1 MKEVNFKQKL
11 YTLSTSFIEDGGVVP
26 YSSMRTFNNMRY
38 FRILGIA
45 RDDKTFDGLDGVL
58 NLVRGMTIE
67 GIEIQF
73 ILLGDSYFTYVL
85 VGTTDNYFDILK
97 KMYVATYDG
106 IEIADV
112 NENFVKNKLRKC
124 SYGGVVCGYPSIS
137 EEEITHLRSNISDTL
152 NRGMAGDSW
161 CFCIS
166 ARAVQSQQTEEL
178 CQVIRDELQVVVPF
192 VRKSISGQ
200 GLSENEQTEKIDY
213 DAKEYQEKLECLLQK
228 MNYARLDGGWCTST
242 FFATNSVYATQK
254 MGGIIRS
261 EIGGINSTPFN
272 LKVVYFEQIDINRG
286 IGLFQENL
294 MHQQRSFIMEG
305 MPEGEEPYAYF
316 AKKYQFFLGSREMAK
331 ITILPKHETP
341 GFYINKPMRFDCS
354 PRRMEDEFEIGSI
367 VHNGNVL
374 ANVPYALSINSLTK
388 HCLIN
393 GITGGGKSN
402 TSKYLLST
410 LYEEF
415 QIPFLVIE
423 SAKQEYY
430 ELGRIIKNG
439 SLAVFTLGYEGQ
451 NSVGYRINPF
461 ERIGS
466 VSLQTHIDYLLAAF
480 KASFEMVPPMP
491 YILEASVYS
500 VYKDYGWDVLADRN
514 VKGKNDYPML
524 EDLYYK
530 IEIVAD
536 EYGYGGELKSNIVSA
551 LQARIGS
558 LRIGGKGA
566 MLNTPWSYPVN
577 QLLSIPTVLELDAI
591 GDDDVKAFVISIIMV
606 QLYEYR
612 KSEMKND
619 TKKGLQHVL
628 LIEEAHRL
636 LKNVATT
643 SEASTQAKAVEFF
656 CNMLAEI
663 RSYGQGIF
671 VSDQMPTKLAT
682 DVLKNTNLKIC
693 HRIVTQEDREL
704 LGTAMNMEE
713 EQIEAISMFKTGYAA
728 VYSEGDSS
736 PMLVK
741 LPLMKDKVS
750 KTRNQILAESSKI
763 TKQFLPQ
770 VSIKKGNSIACSLC
784 SNCKYKMKTE
794 QLLED
799 EVIPDDFL
807 EKVQD
812 LFSKCDSVN
821 AEILEALFEVLEKK
835 YLRRP
840 MLSDEKLC
848 FINLYEGRFATS
860 DAYLRK
866 AFQELIGR

>member
-26 YSSMRTFNNMRY
+26 YSSMQSFANMRY
-38 FRILGIA
+38 FRILGMA
-45 RDDKTFDGLDGVL
+45 RDDKTSDGLDSIL
-58 NLVRGMTIE
+58 NLLRGIAIE

-73 ILLGDSYFTYVL
+73 IVLGDSYYTYVL
-85 VGTTDNYFDILK
+85 VGTTDTYFDILK

-106 IEIADV
+106 IEITDV
-112 NENFVKNKLRKC
+112 NENILKNKLRKC
-124 SYGGVVCGYPSIS
+124 SYGGAVCGYPSVA
-137 EEEITHLRSNISDTL
+137 EDEIAHLQSNLLDTL
-152 NRGMAGDSW
+152 NLGMAGESW

-166 ARAVQSQQTEEL
+166 AKAVQSQQTEEL
-178 CQVIRDELQVVVPF
+178 CQVIRDELQVVSPC

-213 DAKEYQEKLECLLQK
+213 DAKEYQDKLECLLQK
-228 MNYARLDGGWCTST
+228 MNYARLDGGWRASV
-242 FFATNSVYATQK
+242 FFATNSVYATKK

-261 EIGGINSTPFN
+261 EIGGINSIPFN
-272 LKVVYFEQIDINRG
+272 LKVVYFEQIDTSRG

-305 MPEGEEPYAYF
+305 MPEGEEPYTYF
-316 AKKYQFFLGSREMAK
+316 AKKYQFFFGSREMAK
-331 ITILPKHETP
+331 ITNLPHYESP
-341 GFYINKPMRFDCS
+341 GFHINKPMRFDCA
-354 PRRMEDEFEIGSI
+354 PRRIEDEFEIGSI
-367 VHNGNVL
+367 VHNGKVL
-374 ANVPYALSINSLTK
+374 DDVPYALSLNSLTK

-415 QIPFLVIE
+415 HIPFLVIE

-430 ELGRIIKNG
+430 ELGRVIKNG

-461 ERIGS
+461 ERIGN

-500 VYKDYGWDVLADRN
+500 VYKDYGWDVLADKN
-514 VKGKNDYPML
+514 VRGRSDYPML

-536 EYGYGGELKSNIVSA
+536 EYGYDGELKSNIVSA

-566 MLNTPWSYPVN
+566 MLNTPCSYPVS

-636 LKNVATT
+636 LKNIATT
-643 SEASTQAKAVEFF
+643 SETSTQAKAVEFF

-693 HRIVTQEDREL
+693 HRIVTKEDREL

-713 EQIEAISMFKTGYAA
+713 EQIDAISMFKTGYAA

-741 LPLMKDKVS
+741 LPLMKDRIS
-750 KTRNQILAESSKI
+750 KTRNQILVESSKI

-770 VSIKKGNSIACSLC
+770 MSIKKGNSIACGLC

-799 EVIPDDFL
+799 GVIPDDFL

-821 AEILEALFEVLEKK
+821 AEILESLFEVLEKK
-835 YLRRP
+835 YLKRP

-866 AFQELIGR
+866 AFQEMIAK